1 MLFYYP
7 FCITQPIL
15 YFYRLSTNIFFGFP
29 KMKTYKQIRDYIYNN
44 PRADKQDVDMDDKK
58 VKEIK
63 NKMLYDD
70 LVSRMKNAYDRNKR
84 KKKIDKLQSNDDHW
98 KNLS

>member
-1 MLFYYP
+1 
-7 FCITQPIL
+7 
-15 YFYRLSTNIFFGFP
+15 
-29 KMKTYKQIRDYIYNN
+29 MKTYKQIRDYIYNN
-44 PRADKQDVDMDDKK
+44 PRADKQDVDMDDKETK
-58 VKEIK
+58 KIK

-98 KNLS
+98 KGLS

>member
-1 MLFYYP
+1 
-7 FCITQPIL
+7 
-15 YFYRLSTNIFFGFP
+15 
-29 KMKTYKQIRDYIYNN
+29 MKTYKQIRDYIYNN